1 MCERCPSGSAGA
13 SQRSPNDDLIIAVK
27 AANCCEA
34 TIITAGPRT
43 LLITFLFLTFDDN
56 PAKLC
61 Q

>member
-1 MCERCPSGSAGA
+1 MYFRVRWAY
-13 SQRSPNDDLIIAVK
+13 QKHTDDLIIAVK